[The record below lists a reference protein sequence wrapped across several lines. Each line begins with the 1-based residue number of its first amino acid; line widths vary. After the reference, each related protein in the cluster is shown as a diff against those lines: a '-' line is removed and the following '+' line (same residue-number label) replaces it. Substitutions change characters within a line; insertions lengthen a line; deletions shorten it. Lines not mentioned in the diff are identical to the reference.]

1 MQNTFARLK
10 HWARYFWALDAH
22 VSLGRA
28 IVCVTVG
35 VLVGGPLLRLLHF
48 DPLGSYLWSA
58 YLDPDF
64 QNRLAFSVTFGIALL
79 TASFTFGFAILE
91 LALWVTSMVSWGY
104 RSGLRKVRKELNRLK
119 PSNDWN

>member
-1 MQNTFARLK
+1 
-10 HWARYFWALDAH
+10 
-22 VSLGRA
+22 
-28 IVCVTVG
+28 
-35 VLVGGPLLRLLHF
+35 LLRLLHF